1 MTKIRTLDGKNIFL
15 KNKGYINNPNMDLSS
30 EEEQKSE
37 KEKSGL
43 LTLDRL
49 IYINGEFDESLAK
62 DVTLKLLDLSIKDK
76 SPIVFMIDSFGG
88 YVYSL
93 LQIVDIMEAI
103 PNKIITIITGKAMSS
118 AATLAVCGTV
128 GNRYILKNGT
138 LMFHQLRY
146 GSYGTVDE
154 QKVSLKEAEKLQK
167 YMNKIILQRTKI
179 DPKNYDEFMSQDR
192 YLQPQESLKLGIVDA
207 VVNPSI
213 MSQITE
219 MIKTK

>member
-192 YLQPQESLKLGIVDA
+192 YLQPQEALKLGIVDA

>member
-1 MTKIRTLDGKNIFL
+1 MTKIKTVDGKNILL
-15 KNKGYINNPNMDLSS
+15 KNKGYIDNMKMDLSPD
-30 EEEQKSE
+30 EEIKTE
-37 KEKSGL
+37 KEKSTL

-118 AATLAVCGTV
+118 AATLAVCGTI

-146 GSYGTVDE
+146 GTYGTVTE

-167 YMNKIILQRTKI
+167 YMNKIILGRTKI

-192 YLQPQESLKLGIVDA
+192 YLQPQEALKLGIVDA
-207 VVNPSI
+207 VVNSSI
-213 MSQITE
+213 MSEITE